1 MEMTVSNE
9 QRKLRKATLAGSIW
23 LLLFS
28 TGLVHADGA
37 VQVAVASAAAART
50 GESASLGVEQRLRE
64 ELRAVMTELIETGAF
79 GDKPP
84 QQIALDVDAPAQRV
98 SNLGLL
104 VDSSGSGHDGLHVLG
119 VTPGGSAEHMGL
131 RAGDVLVA
139 LNGSALTDGS
149 TAAATLRH
157 AVDSLPSGG
166 ELAFDVRRDNQARSV
181 SGAVNSV
188 YLPPMRLRVGDGVAL
203 AANGGSAASVAVQA
217 TTPGASSAT
226 ASAGCGRISDFD
238 VAPRQ
243 QQLHAAKIISID
255 GVTPGPNGASSYRVT
270 VGQHVLKVAERIESR
285 YLSFN
290 DRLRNSGS
298 NRDQYKSLTV
308 DVAPDTTTLIAARLN
323 DDKRNEWQGGAYWDA
338 VAWKQTTE
346 SCR

>member
-1 MEMTVSNE
+1 MMFSDNY
-9 QRKLRKATLAGSIW
+9 RPMRKATLAASIA
-23 LLLFS
+23 LLLCA
-28 TGLVHADGA
+28 TGFARAEGA
-37 VQVAVASAAAART
+37 AQIAAASAAAARA
-50 GESASLGVEQRLRE
+50 GENAGLGVEQRLRE

-79 GDKPP
+79 GDKSP
-84 QQIALDVDAPAQRV
+84 QQISLDVDAPAQRV

-104 VDSSGSGHDGLHVLG
+104 VDSSGTSRDGLHVLG

-139 LNGSALTDGS
+139 LNGTALTDGGS
-149 TAAATLRH
+149 AAVTLRQ
-157 AVDSLPSGG
+157 AVDRLPSGG
-166 ELAFDVRRDNQARSV
+166 ELAFEVRRDHQARSV

-188 YLPPMRLRVGDGVAL
+188 YLPPMRLSIGDGVAL
-203 AANGGSAASVAVQA
+203 AAYGPSSASTAGQTAAAS
-217 TTPGASSAT
+217 PASPA
-226 ASAGCGRISDFD
+226 AAAAGCGRISDFD

-255 GVTPGPNGASSYRVT
+255 GVTPGPTGATSYRVT

-290 DRLRNSGS
+290 DRQRNSGS
-298 NRDQYKSLTV
+298 SRDQYKSLTV

-323 DDKRNEWQGGAYWDA
+323 DGKRNEWQGGAYWDA
-338 VAWKQTTE
+338 VAWKQTAE

>member
-1 MEMTVSNE
+1 MAMTFPE
-9 QRKLRKATLAGSIW
+9 DYRPMRKTALAGSIV
-23 LLLFS
+23 LLLLA
-28 TGLVHADGA
+28 TGLAQA
-37 VQVAVASAAAART
+37 QEAAQVAAASVVATRA
-50 GESASLGVEQRLRE
+50 GENASLGVEQRLRE
-64 ELRAVMTELIETGAF
+64 ELRAVMTELIESGAF
-79 GDKPP
+79 GDKSP

-104 VDSSGSGHDGLHVLG
+104 VDSSGTAHDGLHVLG

-139 LNGSALTDGS
+139 LNGAALTDGNV
-149 TAAATLRH
+149 AAVTLRQ
-157 AVDSLPSGG
+157 AVDRLPSGG
-166 ELAFDVRRDNQARSV
+166 ELAFEVRRENQAHSV

-188 YLPPMRLRVGDGVAL
+188 YLPPMRLSIGDGVAL
-203 AANGGSAASVAVQA
+203 AANGASAAAAMPMAAAAA
-217 TTPGASSAT
+217 TSASTST
-226 ASAGCGRISDFD
+226 GCGRISDFD

-255 GVTPGPNGASSYRVT
+255 GVTPGPTGATAYRVA
-270 VGQHVLKVAERIESR
+270 VGQHVLKVAERIENR

-290 DRLRNSGS
+290 DRQRNGGS

-323 DDKRNEWQGGAYWDA
+323 DDKRNEWQGGAYWDP

>member
-1 MEMTVSNE
+1 MKISKEYRAGCKTM
-9 QRKLRKATLAGSIW
+9 LAWSIP
-23 LLLFS
+23 LLLLA
-28 TGLVHADGA
+28 TGLAQGEGA
-37 VQVAVASAAAART
+37 AQIATASAAATRAS
-50 GESASLGVEQRLRE
+50 ENASLGVEQRLRE

-79 GDKPP
+79 GDKSP

-104 VDSSGSGHDGLHVLG
+104 VDSSGASRDGLHVLG

-139 LNGSALTDGS
+139 LNGAALTDGGTS
-149 TAAATLRH
+149 TATLRQT
-157 AVDSLPSGG
+157 VDSLPNGG
-166 ELAFDVRRDNQARSV
+166 ELAFEVRRDHQARSV
-181 SGAVNSV
+181 SGIVNSV

-203 AANGGSAASVAVQA
+203 AANGTGAAAAAMQ
-217 TTPGASSAT
+217 TAT
-226 ASAGCGRISDFD
+226 ATATVAAGCGRISDFD

-243 QQLHAAKIISID
+243 QQLHAATIISID
-255 GVTPGPNGASSYRVT
+255 GVTPGPSGATSYRVN

-290 DRLRNSGS
+290 DRQRNGGS
-298 NRDQYKSLTV
+298 DRDRYKTLTV

-323 DDKRNEWQGGAYWDA
+323 DDKRNEWQGGRYWDP
-338 VAWKQTTE
+338 VAWKQTAE
-346 SCR
+346 GCR

>member
-1 MEMTVSNE
+1 MEMTISNE
-9 QRKLRKATLAGSIW
+9 HGKMRKAALAGSVS
-23 LLLFS
+23 LLLFA
-28 TGLVHADGA
+28 TGAAHADGA
-37 VQVAVASAAAART
+37 AQVAAASSAAARV
-50 GESASLGVEQRLRE
+50 GENASLGAEQRLRE

-98 SNLGLL
+98 TNLGLL
-104 VDSSGSGHDGLHVLG
+104 VDSSGSGRDGLHVLG

-149 TAAATLRH
+149 SAAATLRQT
-157 AVDSLPSGG
+157 VDSLPSGG
-166 ELAFDVRRDNQARSV
+166 ALAFDVRRDNQARSV
-181 SGAVNSV
+181 SGTVNSV

-203 AANGGSAASVAVQA
+203 AANGGSAVATAVQTA
-217 TTPGASSAT
+217 APAAASAST
-226 ASAGCGRISDFD
+226 SAGCGRISDFD

-255 GVTPGPNGASSYRVT
+255 GVTPGPTGATSYRVT

-308 DVAPDTTTLIAARLN
+308 DVAPDTTVLIAARLN
-323 DDKRNEWQGGAYWDA
+323 DDKRNEWQGGAYWDPI
-338 VAWKQTTE
+338 AWKQTTE

>member
-1 MEMTVSNE
+1 MKFSGEYRPMRRT
-9 QRKLRKATLAGSIW
+9 TLAWSIS
-23 LLLFS
+23 LLLLA
-28 TGLVHADGA
+28 TGLAHADGA
-37 VQVAVASAAAART
+37 AQVAVASAAATRV
-50 GESASLGVEQRLRE
+50 GENASLGVEQRLRE

-79 GDKPP
+79 GDKSP

-104 VDSSGSGHDGLHVLG
+104 VDSSGTGRDGLHVLG

-149 TAAATLRH
+149 TAAVTLRQ
-157 AVDSLPSGG
+157 AVDRLPSGG
-166 ELAFDVRRDNQARSV
+166 ELAFEVRRDNQARSV
-181 SGAVNSV
+181 SGTVNSV
-188 YLPPMRLRVGDGVAL
+188 YLPPMRLSIGGGVAL
-203 AANGGSAASVAVQA
+203 AANGGNAAAAALQAATAGTSA
-217 TTPGASSAT
+217 TTPAAT
-226 ASAGCGRISDFD
+226 GCGRLSDFD

-255 GVTPGPNGASSYRVT
+255 GVTPGPTGATSYRVT
-270 VGQHVLKVAERIESR
+270 VGQHVLKVAERIENR

-290 DRLRNSGS
+290 DRQRNGGS
-298 NRDQYKSLTV
+298 SRDQYKSLTV
-308 DVAPDTTTLIAARLN
+308 DVTPDTTTLIAARLN
-323 DDKRNEWQGGAYWDA
+323 DDKRNDWQGGAYWDP
-338 VAWKQTTE
+338 VAWKQTAE

>member
-1 MEMTVSNE
+1 MLFRSFEDDRLM
-9 QRKLRKATLAGSIW
+9 RKATLAGSIA
-23 LLLFS
+23 LLLCA
-28 TGLVHADGA
+28 TGLAHAQSA
-37 VQVAVASAAAART
+37 AQVAVASAAATRA
-50 GESASLGVEQRLRE
+50 GEKASLGVEQRLRE

-79 GDKPP
+79 GDKSP

-104 VDSSGSGHDGLHVLG
+104 VDSSGSGRDGLHVLG

-139 LNGSALTDGS
+139 LNGTALTDGG
-149 TAAATLRH
+149 AAAITLRQ
-157 AVDSLPSGG
+157 AVDRLPSGG
-166 ELAFDVRRDNQARSV
+166 ELAFELRRDNQARSV

-188 YLPPMRLRVGDGVAL
+188 YLPPMRLSIGDGVAL
-203 AANGGSAASVAVQA
+203 ASNGGAAAAVVQTAAGAAS
-217 TTPGASSAT
+217 TAT
-226 ASAGCGRISDFD
+226 AAGCGRISDFD

-255 GVTPGPNGASSYRVT
+255 GVTPGPTGATAYRVT
-270 VGQHVLKVAERIESR
+270 VGQHVLKVAERIENR

-290 DRLRNSGS
+290 DRQRNGGS
-298 NRDQYKSLTV
+298 SRDAYKSLTV
-308 DVAPDTTTLIAARLN
+308 DVVPDTTTLIAARLN
-323 DDKRNEWQGGAYWDA
+323 DDKRNEWQGGAYWDP

-346 SCR
+346 NCR